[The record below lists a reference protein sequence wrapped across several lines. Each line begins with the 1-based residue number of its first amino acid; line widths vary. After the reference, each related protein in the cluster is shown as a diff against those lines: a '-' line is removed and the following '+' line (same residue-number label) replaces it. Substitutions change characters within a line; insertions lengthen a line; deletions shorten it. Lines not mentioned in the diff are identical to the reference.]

1 MPHQEDKWENHFQ
14 KLRDEIENGESDGSV
29 FKESVIKVLDTTD
42 NVEKEITAKDVKLFE
57 GPKKKAL
64 YIVGCGAGSGM
75 TQIHTALEKDFEVI
89 PYDPKISE
97 LQEPVLSKFKIEL
110 VPDLFN
116 KSFYDRPLL
125 SYEDHIVTKPDGSQH
140 YLSGRA
146 VRRKM
151 QRELKKKKR

>member
-14 KLRDEIENGESDGSV
+14 KLRDEIENG
-29 FKESVIKVLDTTD
+29 ESVIKVLDTTD

-64 YIVGCGAGSGM
+64 YIVGCGIAGSGM
-75 TQIHTALEKDFEVI
+75 AQIHTALEKDFELI

-97 LQEPVLSKFKIEL
+97 LQEPVLSKFKIEP
-110 VPDLFN
+110 VPDIFN